1 MTSTDNLPAGDA
13 ALGSS
18 AQKYR
23 RRMRNYLLDVGLQLR
38 YTMTIVIVAVFLTA
52 GLGYKMYQATRDIS
66 KVIELSGMADP
77 SVADELQGQFAA
89 SDRWVLWGI
98 VGFGVVL
105 VISIGAVGILI
116 THKVAG
122 PLFKISS
129 FFARIRDNRIGPL
142 PASLRKGDEL
152 QEFYASFL
160 DMHQALRL
168 RTEEEARTLGEI
180 VSSLETGGAAGAQKA
195 LEELRQADPQ
205 LLSRPATPRATG
217 RSAPPSFA
225 REDRVKGERC
235 EAMIERSAAYAR
247 RMRAALT
254 RHRPCR
260 NSPGKKQHAY
270 PINVVA
276 IQATPVPARPE

>member
-1 MTSTDNLPAGDA
+1 MNITDNTAMG
-13 ALGSS
+13 
-18 AQKYR
+18 AQKYK

-77 SVADELQGQFAA
+77 SVAEELQGQFAA

-129 FFARIRDNRIGPL
+129 FFARIRDNRMGPL
-142 PASLRKGDEL
+142 PSGLRKGDEL

-160 DMHQALRL
+160 DMHQALRQ
-168 RTEEEARTLGEI
+168 RTEDDARVLAEVIAALEA
-180 VSSLETGGAAGAQKA
+180 GGAPGAQKA
-195 LEELRQADPQ
+195 LDDLR
-205 LLSRPATPRATG
+205 LLRRQKDESLEATSTVG
-217 RSAPPSFA
+217 
-225 REDRVKGERC
+225 
-235 EAMIERSAAYAR
+235 
-247 RMRAALT
+247 
-254 RHRPCR
+254 
-260 NSPGKKQHAY
+260 
-270 PINVVA
+270 
-276 IQATPVPARPE
+276 

>member
-1 MTSTDNLPAGDA
+1 MNSKENSPEAGAAGGGSTGAG
-13 ALGSS
+13 

-38 YTMTIVIVAVFLTA
+38 YTMTIVIVAVFLTG

-77 SVADELQGQFAA
+77 SVADELQTQFAA

-98 VGFGVVL
+98 VGFGIVL

-142 PASLRKGDEL
+142 PAGLRKGDEL

-160 DMHQALRL
+160 DMHQALRQ
-168 RTEEEARTLGEI
+168 RTEDEARLLGDAI
-180 VSSLETGGAAGAQKA
+180 GALETGGGAGAQKA
-195 LEELRQADPQ
+195 LEELRQLRRRKDES
-205 LLSRPATPRATG
+205 LESTPSIA
-217 RSAPPSFA
+217 S
-225 REDRVKGERC
+225 
-235 EAMIERSAAYAR
+235 
-247 RMRAALT
+247 
-254 RHRPCR
+254 
-260 NSPGKKQHAY
+260 
-270 PINVVA
+270 
-276 IQATPVPARPE
+276 